1 MVSKLVRKFLSKFL
15 SKYKLLSKLISKLV
29 IKLVSKLGKVSKI
42 KCVLFV
48 ENSTKGGEGVRP
60 FYKS

>member
-1 MVSKLVRKFLSKFL
+1 MICITCMFRLYVVVQVKIVTEDSVT
-15 SKYKLLSKLISKLV
+15 LLKNEND
-29 IKLVSKLGKVSKI
+29 LGKVSKI